1 MMVQKVTV
9 MKIGIVSDSHG
20 EVENLKDAVDWLV
33 DGGAEKIIH
42 LGDDYDDAEGLK
54 IEVIRVPGVFSR
66 YYKDPE
72 IPNRRIEEIEGWRV
86 LLTHTEQSHENDL
99 PTDIKP
105 EEVIERREVELVLC
119 GHTHIPKIEEKGGIL
134 YINPGHL
141 KKKDKKGYP
150 PSFASVEFT
159 REKVDA
165 KIIDLKSKEIIL
177 EREMLKP

>member
-1 MMVQKVTV
+1 M
-9 MKIGIVSDSHG
+9 
-20 EVENLKDAVDWLV
+20 
-33 DGGAEKIIH
+33 
-42 LGDDYDDAEGLK
+42 
-54 IEVIRVPGVFSR
+54 
-66 YYKDPE
+66 
-72 IPNRRIEEIEGWRV
+72 
-86 LLTHTEQSHENDL
+86 
-99 PTDIKP
+99 
-105 EEVIERREVELVLC
+105 ELVLC